1 MNDMKVILLKSVPK
15 LGNNGDVKEVSEG
28 YARNF
33 LIPQNLACLYSKKN
47 EQEVEMRKK
56 KLEKAKLDVVRNK
69 KALKDRKNRKK

>member
-1 MNDMKVILLKSVPK
+1 MKVILLKSVPK

-33 LIPQNLACLYSKKN
+33 LIPQDLACLYSKKN

-56 KLEKAKLDVVRNK
+56 KLEKVKIENK
-69 KALKDRKNRKK
+69 KIKKQIKKRKLGN